1 MSKKCIFLQ
10 IAKICVTRPTSGQN
24 TIAHICARVCCA
36 ICTLG
41 ANPVSRTKP
50 LFFHA
55 KLQFRPKTLFFL
67 FSFFQKNLQSG
78 PVYKSSV
85 NFDIL
90 KNILYTSKFSPR
102 YISARQH
109 STPDSK
115 KSWSASP
122 QNTFLR
128 EKFQKCTGVYSR
140 FFKKCVF

>member
-1 MSKKCIFLQ
+1 MLKKCIFLQ
-10 IAKICVTRPTSGQN
+10 IAKICVTRPTSGQ
-24 TIAHICARVCCA
+24 TEFATTFARVCCA

-41 ANPVSRTKP
+41 AKPVSRTKS

-55 KLQFRPKTLFFL
+55 KVQFRPKTLFFL
-67 FSFFQKNLQSG
+67 FLFFQKNLQSG

-90 KNILYTSKFSPR
+90 KNILYTSQFSPR

-109 STPDSK
+109 LTPDSK

-140 FFKKCVF
+140 FFKK